1 MTTVEHRRRDRRRR
15 PGPRRPATGRRVGRR
30 ACVNVFSHG
39 FLLLW
44 ALLTALPLLW
54 ASSARS
60 RATPR
65 SSPTRGACP
74 ARCASRTG
82 RRAWTEAHIGQYFLN
97 SAVVVAGSLTLTM
110 LLGATAA
117 YVFARYEF
125 RGRQLVYYLFVGG
138 MMFPVFL
145 ALVPLFF
152 VVRNIGLFGTWTG
165 LILVYAAYSL
175 PFTVFFLTAFF
186 RTLPTSVAE
195 AAMIDGCGH
204 FRLFFRVMLPM
215 ARPGLIS
222 VGIFNFL
229 SQWNQFILPQVLM
242 QGDESKWVLAQG
254 LAALAVSQGYQG
266 DFSGLF
272 AGLTL
277 AMLPVLGGLCRLP
290 TPDPGR
296 ADRRPAP
303 VTLSVPADPGRLRPS
318 GGGQAPAVAGRT
330 RADRGTQ
337 PQAGNPGE
345 SSHDLFGWS
354 AGRAEQPAVQG
365 GRVGDLGQGPGGE
378 PGGGEGAVTGGR
390 AAVPPASAP
399 RAPGGPPGRAGCL
412 R

>member
-1 MTTVEHRRRDRRRR
+1 MTTVDTPASAPPTVGTDGRSGAGDRA
-15 PGPRRPATGRRVGRR
+15 PRREWGV
-30 ACVNVFSHG
+30 VNVFSHG

-44 ALLTALPLLW
+44 ALLTTLPLLW
-54 ASSARS
+54 VFLSSFKS
-60 RATPR
+60 DGEILSDPWGL
-65 SSPTRGACP
+65 PGALRFENW
-74 ARCASRTG
+74 A
-82 RRAWTEAHIGQYFLN
+82 RAWTEARIGQYFLN

-110 LLGATAA
+110 LFGATAA

-125 RGRQLVYYLFVGG
+125 RFRQVFYYLFVGG

-152 VVRNIGLFGTWTG
+152 VVRNAGLFNTWTG

-175 PFTVFFLTAFF
+175 PFTVFFLSAFF

-195 AAMIDGCGH
+195 AALIDGCGH

-215 ARPGLIS
+215 ARPGLVS

-277 AMLPVLGGLCRLP
+277 GMLPVLAVYVLFQRQIQSGL
-290 TPDPGR
+290 T
-296 ADRRPAP
+296 A
-303 VTLSVPADPGRLRPS
+303 
-318 GGGQAPAVAGRT
+318 GQ
-330 RADRGTQ
+330 
-337 PQAGNPGE
+337 
-345 SSHDLFGWS
+345 LK
-354 AGRAEQPAVQG
+354 
-365 GRVGDLGQGPGGE
+365 
-378 PGGGEGAVTGGR
+378 
-390 AAVPPASAP
+390 
-399 RAPGGPPGRAGCL
+399 
-412 R
+412 

>member
-1 MTTVEHRRRDRRRR
+1 MTTVDTPASAPPTVGADGRSGAGDRA
-15 PGPRRPATGRRVGRR
+15 PRREWGV
-30 ACVNVFSHG
+30 VNVFSHG
-39 FLLLW
+39 FLLIW
-44 ALLTALPLLW
+44 ALLTTLPLLW
-54 ASSARS
+54 VFLSSFKS
-60 RATPR
+60 DGEILSDPWGL
-65 SSPTRGACP
+65 PGALRFENW
-74 ARCASRTG
+74 A
-82 RRAWTEAHIGQYFLN
+82 RAWTEARIGQYFLN

-110 LLGATAA
+110 LFGATAA

-125 RGRQLVYYLFVGG
+125 RFRQVFYYLFVGG

-152 VVRNIGLFGTWTG
+152 VVRNAGLFNTWRG

-195 AAMIDGCGH
+195 AALIDGCGH

-215 ARPGLIS
+215 ARPGLVSI
-222 VGIFNFL
+222 GIFNFL

-277 AMLPVLGGLCRLP
+277 GMLPVLAVYVLFQRQIQSGL
-290 TPDPGR
+290 T
-296 ADRRPAP
+296 A
-303 VTLSVPADPGRLRPS
+303 
-318 GGGQAPAVAGRT
+318 GQ
-330 RADRGTQ
+330 
-337 PQAGNPGE
+337 
-345 SSHDLFGWS
+345 LK
-354 AGRAEQPAVQG
+354 
-365 GRVGDLGQGPGGE
+365 
-378 PGGGEGAVTGGR
+378 
-390 AAVPPASAP
+390 
-399 RAPGGPPGRAGCL
+399 
-412 R
+412 